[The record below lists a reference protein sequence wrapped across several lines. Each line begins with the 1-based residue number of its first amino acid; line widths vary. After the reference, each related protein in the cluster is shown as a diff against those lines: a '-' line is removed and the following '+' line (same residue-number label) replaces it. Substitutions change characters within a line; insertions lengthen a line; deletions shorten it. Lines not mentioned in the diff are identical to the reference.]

1 MVPEDNGIF
10 GEVQSP
16 FSMREWLINY
26 LRNWP
31 WFLVAILFTVSIGIF
46 YIRNTVPQYMATT
59 TFLIRGAE
67 GGGSKSGDLIE
78 SALSGKGTI
87 NLNNEM
93 RLIKSGKLMERT
105 VAKNGFNISYY
116 IKGRILNSEVYN
128 AIPFSLIAKQITDS
142 NSVYRLHITKIYIM
156 GGSFLYG
163 SEKKQKSYSFHWNV
177 PFAISG
183 QTFVLA
189 PKRVIGNEE
198 VEYIV
203 NWLPPRVEAQK
214 QSQNLTVSP
223 VDTRSSLLQLSLKT
237 ENVEKGKD
245 VLNALLNEFNL
256 SDIEDR
262 NKIYE
267 STVQFIDDRLSA
279 ISNELKGVEGNLES
293 YQGSNQLIDIKAQTS
308 QSLGNTEVGAKNV
321 TDIAVKQGLADMIL
335 EYFNNPGNINKLVP
349 SSIDL
354 GDATL
359 NLIVGQYNELQ
370 IKKQRET
377 PMVAPNSTVMQ
388 DINSQLATLRASIL
402 ETLDNIKKNLQFR
415 ETNMRQQN
423 SQTKSFLSSVPH
435 NERVMQ
441 EIKRKQSV
449 TEGLYLYLLQKREEM
464 AISSTG
470 SNVIHYKQI
479 DPAGGYGPVEPNTT
493 NIILYSA
500 LLGLILAAASVYLKD
515 NILNDKINSREDIT
529 RKISIPLIGQI
540 SHISRKKKQV
550 ISVLGRSLAGEEF
563 RAIRTQLSFLLKNK
577 TEKVILVTSSLSNE
591 GKSFTSLNLA
601 AVCAIPGKKVALLEF
616 DIRNPSIASGLQLES
631 FQGLTDF
638 LSGDVNALSEIA
650 HTVGEIPTLH
660 IYPSGSITFNPAD
673 LLLSENI
680 IRLFQNLKKD
690 YDYIII
696 DTPPVGL
703 VSDAYLLNPYCEIVL
718 YIVRQKVT
726 QKSRLEIIND
736 IRKSGNLKN
745 IHLIL
750 NDVET
755 KGDKNYYAYG
765 DGYGYKKN
773 KNTLPKRK
781 IFAGLFN
788 F

>member
-1 MVPEDNGIF
+1 MVSEDNGIF

-105 VAKNGFNISYY
+105 VAKNGFNVSYY

-142 NSVYRLHITKIYIM
+142 NSVYSLHITKIYIM

-177 PFAISG
+177 PVTISG

-198 VEYIV
+198 VEYII

-245 VLNALLNEFNL
+245 VLNALLAEFNL
-256 SDIEDR
+256 ADIEDR

-267 STVQFIDDRLSA
+267 STVQFIDDRLLA

-354 GDATL
+354 SDATL

-493 NIILYSA
+493 NIIIYSA

-631 FQGLTDF
+631 LHGLTDF
-638 LSGDVNALSEIA
+638 LSGEVDALSEIA

-660 IYPSGSITFNPAD
+660 IYPSGSIAFNPAD

-680 IRLFQNLKKD
+680 TRLFQNLKKD

-745 IHLIL
+745 IHLVL

-765 DGYGYKKN
+765 DGYDYKKN